1 MNINYPIHL
10 CQLILE
16 DRQEVILDMSKEN
29 WDLLWPC
36 DVTRCVIHN
45 LLFPEFL
52 FPLYD
57 WFAFVLNIIT
67 TKTLRALLMQS
78 STLDENHIFLK
89 IYIWFEV
96 GILDHFLLVTNI
108 LTCSSCKK
116 VLVKYFASTMLF
128 FFFFWFSIHVMFINL
143 CCGRESLFHQL
154 CYLSIDV
161 HALLHF
167 FISRRISLNF
177 RLETW
182 WELFTRPFFRHY
194 FVCLL
199 TFYLYY

>member
-36 DVTRCVIHN
+36 DITRCVIHN

-67 TKTLRALLMQS
+67 TKTLRALLMQPEVP

-96 GILDHFLLVTNI
+96 GILDHFLLVTYI

-116 VLVKYFASTMLF
+116 VRVKYFASTMCF
-128 FFFFWFSIHVMFINL
+128 FFLV
-143 CCGRESLFHQL
+143 
-154 CYLSIDV
+154 
-161 HALLHF
+161 
-167 FISRRISLNF
+167 LNSCNV
-177 RLETW
+177 
-182 WELFTRPFFRHY
+182 Y
-194 FVCLL
+194 
-199 TFYLYY
+199 